1 MSQFSFSHGKILG
14 HRKEM
19 TLSVMLMIIPGE
31 DVGDKMFILMDSKV
45 LP

>member
-1 MSQFSFSHGKILG
+1 MLG

-19 TLSVMLMIIPGE
+19 TLSIMLMILPGE
-31 DVGDKMFILMDSKV
+31 DVGDKMFILMDVKF